1 DELKQDIVNEIQK
14 LSEEGVKEE
23 DLSKIKEYFAKQYP
37 DQIKQN
43 GYWLSTLVN
52 YHLYGYDLDEN
63 YMETV
68 NGFTS
73 DYFKKLAAKILAD
86 GNVVEILMT
95 PETTAE

>member
-1 DELKQDIVNEIQK
+1 MNEIRK

-23 DLSKIKEYFAKQYP
+23 DLSKIKEYFTKQYP

-43 GYWLSTLVN
+43 GYWRSILVS
-52 YHLYGYDLDEN
+52 YHLYGYDLDEK

-73 DYFKKLAAKILAD
+73 DYFKQLASKILAD
-86 GNVVEILMT
+86 GNVIEILMT
-95 PETTAE
+95 PEVAAK